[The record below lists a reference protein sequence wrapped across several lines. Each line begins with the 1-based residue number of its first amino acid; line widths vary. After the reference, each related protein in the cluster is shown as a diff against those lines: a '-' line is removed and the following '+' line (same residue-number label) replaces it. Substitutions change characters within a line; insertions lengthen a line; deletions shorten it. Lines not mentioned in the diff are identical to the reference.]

1 MKKKMRLSIPLGRER
16 SVTLGWREL
25 IQLIAVG
32 VVALEVGFVL
42 SQPGS
47 GGDAHAYWAAQFPD
61 PYANSAV
68 DERDAY
74 LYSPAFLHALT
85 PLRWLPADVFHVV
98 WTIGLAAIVVWLA
111 GPLIAA
117 IVLVPTPFSP
127 VFTEIW
133 FGNISLLLA
142 VVAARGLQ
150 TPAWWALAI
159 LTKVTPGICLLWFA
173 VRREWSKL
181 GIALGVTAAI
191 ALVSFALAPDAWF
204 SWVGLLAA
212 SSGVASE
219 AYVPVLPIRLAL
231 AGGLIVVGALR
242 SEPRVLP
249 PAIIIAL
256 PVFWYA
262 SFSILLVWV
271 YQLRQRARSAAAEPT
286 FV

>member
-1 MKKKMRLSIPLGRER
+1 VAGNVPLSIPFTRDRRLNF
-16 SVTLGWREL
+16 GWRDL
-25 IQLIAVG
+25 VRIVALA

-42 SQPGS
+42 NQPGS

-61 PYANSAV
+61 PYAGSAV
-68 DERDAY
+68 DQRDAY

-85 PLRWLPADVFHVV
+85 PLRWLPAELFHIV

-111 GPLIAA
+111 GPVIAA

-142 VVAARGLQ
+142 VVAARGLHF
-150 TPAWWALAI
+150 PAFWALAI
-159 LTKVTPGICLLWFA
+159 LTKVTPGVCLLWFA

-181 GIALGVTAAI
+181 AMALAVTAGI

-204 SWVGLLAA
+204 SWVRLLAA
-212 SSGVASE
+212 SSDVASE
-219 AYVPVLPIRLAL
+219 AHVPNLAIRIAV
-231 AGGLIVVGALR
+231 AAALIVIGALR

-271 YQLRQRARSAAAEPT
+271 YQLRQRARETA
-286 FV
+286 